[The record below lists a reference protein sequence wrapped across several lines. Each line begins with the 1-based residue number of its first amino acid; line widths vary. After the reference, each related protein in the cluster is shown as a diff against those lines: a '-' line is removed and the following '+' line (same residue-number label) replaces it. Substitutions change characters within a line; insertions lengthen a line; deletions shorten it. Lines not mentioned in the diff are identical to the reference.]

1 MEPCSNTCLLWEKIY
16 LINLPPPGPQKREER
31 EKRKILEEILTYF
44 KRKFKHISLC
54 CEIKHT
60 KSKKIFL
67 MENIKE
73 DLNQ

>member
-1 MEPCSNTCLLWEKIY
+1 MLKY
-16 LINLPPPGPQKREER
+16 LPSVGEDISYQPTTPRPQKREER